1 MQSALGRFDR
11 GTIATKSIDLRTMPS
26 EYRPAEETRL
36 EEMWYDKSGNSQGA
50 PPPHG
55 GFALTPQSTD
65 LASLFPSEIGL
76 DGQQQYSN
84 QAFQQLGENFFDDD
98 FISNA
103 TSWDFLADIVG
114 LP

>member
-1 MQSALGRFDR
+1 MSNGD
-11 GTIATKSIDLRTMPS
+11 
-26 EYRPAEETRL
+26 RPAEERRV
-36 EEMWYDKSGNSQGA
+36 EETWHEKSGISQGA
-50 PPPHG
+50 SLPDG
-55 GFALTPQSTD
+55 GFALTPQSAD
-65 LASLFPSEIGL
+65 LAGLFPSEIGF

-84 QAFQQLGENFFDDD
+84 EAFQQLGENFFDDD

>member
-1 MQSALGRFDR
+1 
-11 GTIATKSIDLRTMPS
+11 MPS
-26 EYRPAEETRL
+26 GDRPAEETRV
-36 EEMWYDKSGNSQGA
+36 EEMWYNKSGTSQGA
-50 PPPHG
+50 PLPDG
-55 GFALTPQSTD
+55 GFAPTPQSAD
-65 LASLFPSEIGL
+65 PASLFPPKIGL

-84 QAFQQLGENFFDDD
+84 EAFQQLSENFFDDD